1 MPQSILRRPTA
12 PYGAYGACGADFF
25 FSFSRPHPEKKAGGG
40 GFSVAWDGTHFAAR
54 SGCRRGWRCP
64 QKARG
69 DLLRALVCPGPA
81 DRPGRLC
88 KHETV
93 DPKVAT
99 ALPQPTEAGGVSA
112 DTGMPSGGCRLL
124 ARPAGLAIVELSRA
138 ADARHASDVG
148 DCDGEC
154 RYARPSMFLI
164 TLSYGAPKH
173 LEAPYGALRRL
184 RRLRRRFIVF
194 LFSATPPKKATLQ
207 YPSAQPPR

>member
-1 MPQSILRRPTA
+1 MDSTTNVTYWGEAVFPS
-12 PYGAYGACGADFF
+12 
-25 FSFSRPHPEKKAGGG
+25 
-40 GFSVAWDGTHFAAR
+40 WDGTHFAAR

-81 DRPGRLC
+81 DGPGRLC

-154 RYARPSMFLI
+154 RC
-164 TLSYGAPKH
+164 
-173 LEAPYGALRRL
+173 RL
-184 RRLRRRFIVF
+184 RT
-194 LFSATPPKKATLQ
+194 AAKAAAAGLPRGKAGWSWREASTWRSVLQ
-207 YPSAQPPR
+207 PSSCSEEAGAGCAG